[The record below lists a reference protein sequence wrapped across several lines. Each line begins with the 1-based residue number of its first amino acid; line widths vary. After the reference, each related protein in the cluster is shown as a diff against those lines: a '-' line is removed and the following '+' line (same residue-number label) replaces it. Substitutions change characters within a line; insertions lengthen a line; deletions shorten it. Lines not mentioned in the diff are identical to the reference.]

1 MRPKPSAAE
10 LLEIARKTLRGDLL
24 AALPESRR
32 YEALMVANAVAI
44 AGRVLERGEAPERE
58 ELAALARLTGD
69 KDGVLPSDLPLP
81 AEAGFAKAGPASV
94 RERLGVLYGRLV
106 DELRAGAIA
115 PGTDRHR
122 AVFAH
127 LRQVT
132 LDRLRESNPKALPPS
147 VA

>member
-44 AGRVLERGEAPERE
+44 AGRVLERGAAPERE
-58 ELAALARLTGD
+58 ELAALARLTGAVED
-69 KDGVLPSDLPLP
+69 TGSAD
-81 AEAGFAKAGPASV
+81 AETV

>member
-32 YEALMVANAVAI
+32 YEALMVANALAI
-44 AGRVLERGEAPERE
+44 AGRVLERGEAPARE
-58 ELAALARLTGD
+58 EFAALARLMGAVEDTGSAD
-69 KDGVLPSDLPLP
+69 
-81 AEAGFAKAGPASV
+81 AETV
-94 RERLGVLYGRLV
+94 RERLGVLYGRLC

-127 LRQVT
+127 LRHVT
-132 LDRLRESNPKALPPS
+132 LDRLRESNPKALPSS

>member
-10 LLEIARKTLRGDLL
+10 LMEIARKTLRGDLL

-32 YEALMVANAVAI
+32 YEALMAANAVAI

-58 ELAALARLTGD
+58 ELAALARLTGAS
-69 KDGVLPSDLPLP
+69 GETVSAG
-81 AEAGFAKAGPASV
+81 AETV
-94 RERLGVLYGRLV
+94 RERLGVLYGRLC
-106 DELRAGAIA
+106 DELRADAIA

-127 LRQVT
+127 LRRIT

-147 VA
+147 ASP

>member
-10 LLEIARKTLRGDLL
+10 LLEIARRTLRGDLL

-44 AGRVLERGEAPERE
+44 AGRVLERGAEPERE
-58 ELAALARLTGD
+58 ELAALARLMGETG
-69 KDGVLPSDLPLP
+69 GAIPSEPV
-81 AEAGFAKAGPASV
+81 AV
-94 RERLGVLYGRLV
+94 RERLGVFYDRLC
-106 DELRAGAIA
+106 DELRAGRIV

-127 LRQVT
+127 LRRAT
-132 LDRLRESNPKALPPS
+132 LERLRESNPKALPPS
-147 VA
+147 TL